1 MVHLPA
7 WLALS
12 IHIFLIPAGCPKV
25 NNALDRESE
34 GKTVILGN
42 GDVLLSILSESAA
55 WLFVSPTSDLLVSM
69 IIESAGQVSY

>member
-25 NNALDRESE
+25 NNALDRE
-34 GKTVILGN
+34 GKDCHPLGQ
-42 GDVLLSILSESAA
+42 GHPP
-55 WLFVSPTSDLLVSM
+55 FYLV
-69 IIESAGQVSY
+69 